1 MNECNRRMV
10 RARTRAPVSFSMK
23 VLLFVA
29 CLAWQPLTMSGPSN
43 PILRGAD
50 PDVLLVDGTFWLYS
64 TGARGRFYVHS
75 STNLD
80 SWERH
85 GPILDF
91 AEVRWI
97 PDGKHPWAPGII
109 QHQGRFYFYF
119 SCGPKPSF
127 IGVAVADHPA
137 GPFVDSGRPLLQDN
151 GDPGFEAIDAMVFR
165 DPASGRVFLYC
176 GGSAGSR
183 LRVFEMTDDLLG
195 FAREIEVETPRH
207 FTEGAYLH
215 RANRRYYLSYS
226 HGSYRHTSYSVHYA
240 TGESPVGPWEYQGRI
255 LSSNDTYKG
264 PGHHSFL
271 HLPVTGEWLAFYHRY
286 EDESGDGPYR
296 SPRQIAVERIRYLE
310 DGRIAPIVMTP

>member
-1 MNECNRRMV
+1 MV
-10 RARTRAPVSFSMK
+10 PARDRFRLDAREGLPPGRVP
-23 VLLFVA
+23 
-29 CLAWQPLTMSGPSN
+29 CLDARGDVRTEQPDPA
-43 PILRGAD
+43 GAD

-91 AEVRWI
+91 AQIPWI
-97 PDGKHPWAPGII
+97 PDGKHPWAPGVI
-109 QHQGRFYFYF
+109 QHEGRFYFYF
-119 SCGPKPSF
+119 SCGPKPSS

-137 GPFVDSGRPLLQDN
+137 GPFVDSGRPLLQDE

-165 DPASGRVFLYC
+165 DPASDRVYLYC

-183 LRVFEMTDDLLG
+183 LRVFEMNNDLLG
-195 FAREIEVETPRH
+195 FAREIRVETPPH
-207 FTEGAYLH
+207 FTEGTFMH
-215 RANRRYYLSYS
+215 HANGRYYLSYS
-226 HGSYRHTSYSVHYA
+226 HGSWRHASYSVHYA
-240 TGESPVGPWEYQGRI
+240 TGDSPAGPWEYQGP
-255 LSSNDTYKG
+255 LLTSSDTYKG

-271 HLPVTGEWLAFYHRY
+271 HVAARDEWLVFYHRY
-286 EDESGDGPYR
+286 ENESGDGPYR
-296 SPRQIAVERIRYLE
+296 SPRQIAVERFRYLE

>member
-1 MNECNRRMV
+1 MNATCAWFP
-10 RARTRAPVSFSMK
+10 RATAFPSMLVHAFLLVASVAWMPVATFG
-23 VLLFVA
+23 
-29 CLAWQPLTMSGPSN
+29 QSN

-50 PDVLLVDGTFWLYS
+50 PDMLLVDGTFWLYS

-91 AEVRWI
+91 AQIPWI

-109 QHQGRFYFYF
+109 QHEGRFYFYF
-119 SCGPKPSF
+119 SCGPKPSS

-137 GPFVDSGRPLLQDN
+137 GPFVDSGRPLLQDE

-165 DPASGRVFLYC
+165 DPASDRVYLYC

-183 LRVFEMTDDLLG
+183 LRVFEMNNDLLG
-195 FAREIEVETPRH
+195 FAREIRVETPRH
-207 FTEGAYLH
+207 FTEGAFMH
-215 RANRRYYLSYS
+215 HANGRYYLSYS
-226 HGSYRHTSYSVHYA
+226 HGSWRHASYSVHYA
-240 TGESPVGPWEYQGRI
+240 TGDSPVGPWEYQGP
-255 LSSNDTYKG
+255 LLTSSDTYKG

-271 HLPVTGEWLAFYHRY
+271 HVAATDEWLVFYHRY
-286 EDESGDGPYR
+286 ENESGDGPYR
-296 SPRQIAVERIRYLE
+296 SPRQIAVERFRYLE